1 MFCTKCGN
9 QLKENQKFCSKCGNR
24 VSNQNFVKETMGES
38 TNSSSEGSNNL
49 FDGYEELLKSK
60 NNNIFTELFHPSGR
74 RNRSKYIIF
83 LILAFF
89 AFYLVEWKIDP
100 RTTSEFLKILKMVLR
115 LLLVYIIFVNLS
127 KRFHDFNQATWLAVP
142 VLIFSYVFFYVVP
155 PILIREMVMTF
166 EIGFYT
172 VLLRA
177 CLILT
182 VLPHV
187 LVSFIKGTDGGNQYG
202 YKE

>member
-9 QLKENQKFCSKCGNR
+9 KLEENQKFCSKCGNR
-24 VSNQNFVKETMGES
+24 VSNQIYVKETIGES
-38 TNSSSEGSNNL
+38 ANSSSEGSNNL

-60 NNNIFTELFHPSGR
+60 NNNIFTKLFYPSGR
-74 RNRSKYIIF
+74 RKRSNYIFF
-83 LILAFF
+83 LIMTFL

-100 RTTSEFLKILKMVLR
+100 RTTSELLKILKIVLR
-115 LLLVYIIFVNLS
+115 LLLAYIIFVNLS
-127 KRFHDFNQATWLAVP
+127 KRFHDFNQATWLAIP

-166 EIGFYT
+166 DIGFYT
-172 VLLRA
+172 VLLRI
-177 CLILT
+177 CLVLT

-187 LVSFIKGTDGGNQYG
+187 LVSFIKGTEGGNQYG